1 MYSYICTILVI
12 ILIVNAQDNEIN
24 EQNAYMK
31 REHTLVKPFLS
42 EFDVFFLLYI
52 FYIFKL

>member
-12 ILIVNAQDNEIN
+12 ILIVNAQDNELN

-42 EFDVFFLLYI
+42 EFDVFLVVFFLL
-52 FYIFKL
+52 